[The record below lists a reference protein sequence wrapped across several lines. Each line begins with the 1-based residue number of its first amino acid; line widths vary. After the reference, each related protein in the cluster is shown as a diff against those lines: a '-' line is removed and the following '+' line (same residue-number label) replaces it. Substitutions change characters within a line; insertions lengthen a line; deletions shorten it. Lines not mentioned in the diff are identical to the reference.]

1 MQLIERHHHHHR
13 RHCDN
18 PDKNGRILTAILYL
32 NPDWSEGDGGE
43 LQLTQTRISGADI
56 AQQDEQRLV
65 VIPPLM
71 NRLLLFW
78 SDRRCPHEV
87 LPAAKHRYAVTTWYF
102 NAQAS
107 EMFLPHVFTP
117 LFFAFSPAHLPSIE
131 CCQCCNARCLDR
143 RSAPRRWLPRAT
155 TRRGRG
161 F

>member
-1 MQLIERHHHHHR
+1 MLFCSCLFAPCPLLFLL

-43 LQLTQTRISGADI
+43 LQLTQTRINGLDVT
-56 AQQDEQRLV
+56 QEEQQRLV

-87 LPAAKHRYAVTTWYF
+87 LPTSKLRYAMTTWYF
-102 NAQAS
+102 NAQVFLALHSHRDRVCHLLHPSPPHFTTTHTFSFNHGPHFLGRS
-107 EMFLPHVFTP
+107 ELK
-117 LFFAFSPAHLPSIE
+117 L
-131 CCQCCNARCLDR
+131 
-143 RSAPRRWLPRAT
+143 
-155 TRRGRG
+155 
-161 F
+161 

>member
-1 MQLIERHHHHHR
+1 VPTTPLPP

-43 LQLTQTRISGADI
+43 LQLTQTRRDGVDMT
-56 AQQDEQRLV
+56 QEEQQRLV

-87 LPAAKHRYAVTTWYF
+87 LPTTKHRYAITTWYF
-102 NAQAS
+102 NAQVT
-107 EMFLPHVFTP
+107 H
-117 LFFAFSPAHLPSIE
+117 PSIHYH
-131 CCQCCNARCLDR
+131 QPLYFLHHFPPQA
-143 RSAPRRWLPRAT
+143 
-155 TRRGRG
+155 
-161 F
+161 

>member
-1 MQLIERHHHHHR
+1 LSAIITHHR

-43 LQLTQTRISGADI
+43 LQLTQTRVSGADI
-56 AQQDEQRLV
+56 AQQDEQRLI

-107 EMFLPHVFTP
+107 VTFAVPCLHTFILCVLSRAFAPHPVLPV
-117 LFFAFSPAHLPSIE
+117 L
-131 CCQCCNARCLDR
+131 
-143 RSAPRRWLPRAT
+143 
-155 TRRGRG
+155 
-161 F
+161 

>member
-1 MQLIERHHHHHR
+1 LLTCDRRCSLLSAIITPLR

-32 NPDWSEGDGGE
+32 NPNWSEGDGGE
-43 LQLTQTRISGADI
+43 LQLTQTRVSGADI
-56 AQQDEQRLV
+56 AQQDEQRCV

-107 EMFLPHVFTP
+107 ETFAAPCFYTVILRVLSRTLAPHLVVP
-117 LFFAFSPAHLPSIE
+117 VL
-131 CCQCCNARCLDR
+131 
-143 RSAPRRWLPRAT
+143 
-155 TRRGRG
+155 
-161 F
+161 